1 MMNKKRL
8 AALAMSAVMAAGT
21 VSIPVNAADFS
32 DGTAVQ
38 EEVAVQSVDVT
49 EDAADGVASPAYVTD
64 AKSANF
70 DDETGWVVYYKKPA
84 DGQSGEAQKYE
95 GQGTLEKDATATCE
109 HGTLWHWTY
118 TDPTDGTVMNSM
130 KYEKDDKK
138 DHEYIHKVIPIEG
151 ATCTT
156 GGQVKKGYVCENC
169 GDEKDMETV
178 DIEPTEHSWGA
189 DKYRI
194 ENRENLNE
202 DLELIDES
210 IDGTYDR
217 VTYHVCEVCGTEEVT
232 KTEHKTVNA
241 TGIIRSKSVVT
252 DQKGIVTNLIGMTKE
267 EIPELD
273 DIELEECDVAGS
285 YTLTHY
291 DANGKVINVQTG
303 IPVKVHHF
311 HVYAEVKFANEEDA
325 KLCTVTKDKDG
336 NPVVTNNSCVKDIEY
351 TVITKCS
358 AEGCPEKDNIINREN
373 ETAIRGEHSID
384 TEAYKALEAIKK
396 SGDRVEF
403 SVVEAYLNDYVEV
416 TGGTATCEKA
426 GTVDI
431 TFNCQACDNFVK
443 KIEGI
448 EVKAMGHVAG
458 DPVNIG
464 PSKKPDCQ
472 NTGKY
477 TVASKCERCGE
488 VLEETKREVIV
499 PRTAHTNEVSVDNN
513 GVGVDD
519 TETIDETAAIEFVG
533 NYVVD
538 PGNATYKK
546 GMKLTNYA
554 GTGSAAKSV
563 YANIYTNCKDCD
575 NHKVKLTG
583 KDVTVKI
590 TDVKKETWKYVA
602 GKKVIDQLGSI
613 TLEATYKY
621 TENGETKSLETKTT
635 TAKYLSA
642 DTPYYLGTGLYQDTD
657 GVWRYYIDGD
667 FAEDYSGIVNFDDKQ
682 FVVANGVLCQDASGL
697 TPIDDEWYYLTEG
710 RIRTDVTQVVM
721 YDGEWFYVVNGK
733 LDRTVDDL
741 VLYDGETFVFVDGR
755 LAQEGNGLWIGEEG
769 VWYFLSNGRV
779 AKEHTGL
786 AMYDNEW
793 FYVVNGK
800 LAVDYNGT
808 VEYNGGTFKV
818 VGGMVKEQ
826 IK

>member
-8 AALAMSAVMAAGT
+8 AALALSAVMAAST
-21 VSIPVNAADFS
+21 MSFPVYAADFS
-32 DGTAVQ
+32 DGAT
-38 EEVAVQSVDVT
+38 ETAVQSVEVT

-118 TDPTDGTVMNSM
+118 TDPTDGTKMNS
-130 KYEKDDKK
+130 KQYEMDNKK
-138 DHEYIHKVIPIEG
+138 DHDYEYKVIPIEG

-156 GGQVKKGYVCENC
+156 GGQVKKGYVCKNC
-169 GDEKDMETV
+169 GAEKDMVTS
-178 DIEPTEHSWGA
+178 DIKPTAHSWGA
-189 DKYRI
+189 DKNRI
-194 ENRENLNE
+194 ENRENLTE

-210 IDGTYDR
+210 IDGTYDY
-217 VTYHVCEVCGTEEVT
+217 VTYHVCDVCGTEEVT
-232 KTEHKTVNA
+232 KTEHRTIKA
-241 TGIIRSKSVVT
+241 KPIRSKSVVT
-252 DQKGIVTNLIGMTKE
+252 DQKGIVTNLIGLTKE

-273 DIELEECDVAGS
+273 DIELEDCDVDGS

-291 DANGKVINVQTG
+291 DANGEVINVQKN
-303 IPVKVHHF
+303 ISVKAHHF

-336 NPVVTNNSCVKDIEY
+336 NPVVTNNSCVKDIKY

-358 AEGCPEKDNIINREN
+358 AEGCPEKDNIIKSE
-373 ETAIRGEHSID
+373 EKIAGKGEHSID

-396 SGDRVEF
+396 SGERVEF

-416 TGGTATCEKA
+416 TDGGTATCEKA
-426 GTVDI
+426 GTVNI
-431 TFNCQACDNFVK
+431 TFNCQACDAPQKV
-443 KIEGI
+443 ISGI

-458 DPVNIG
+458 DPENIKTV
-464 PSKKPDCQ
+464 KKPDCQ

-477 TVASKCERCGE
+477 IVASKCERCGE
-488 VLEETKREVIV
+488 VLEETEREVIV

-519 TETIDETAAIEFVG
+519 TETIDETAVIEFVG
-533 NYVVD
+533 DYVVD

-563 YANIYTNCKDCD
+563 YANIYTDCTICKD
-575 NHKVKLTG
+575 HKVKLTG

-613 TLEATYKY
+613 KLEATYKY
-621 TENGETKSLETKTT
+621 TENGETKTL
-635 TAKYLSA
+635 TAKGIFDYLSA
-642 DTPYYLGTGLYQDTD
+642 DTPYYLGTGLYQDAD